1 MLGMFLI
8 RGIQAGN
15 SIISGA
21 IKKIYFSRMKSYI
34 EYKSVNAY
42 YNETNFLSSIVCRS
56 DI

>member
-1 MLGMFLI
+1 MLGMLLI

-15 SIISGA
+15 SIIPGA
-21 IKKIYFSRMKSYI
+21 MKKIRFSQMKYYI